1 MIRALIICV
10 LGAFMA
16 IVVYAG
22 QVGYG
27 RDVPEKSMEAPKA
40 VHESQVKG
48 YEFSYQLVNTEGP
61 FTFYRNIPYQ
71 LTEQLRQ
78 GQDVLEGTP
87 KPQLI
92 LFITDALG
100 NEIVDAKVKYKI
112 VGPQKDILEAG
123 GFPVKGGYA
132 AGIYCTDPGTYKI
145 EAEIELS
152 DSKKSLVDRF
162 AFYNQP

>member
-27 RDVPEKSMEAPKA
+27 RDVPETKDEAPKA
-40 VHESQVKG
+40 IHESLVKG

-61 FTFYRNIPYQ
+61 FSFYRNIPYQ
-71 LTEQLRQ
+71 LAEQNQENSLGGSQ
-78 GQDVLEGTP
+78 

-92 LFITDALG
+92 LFITDSLG
-100 NEIVDAKVKYKI
+100 NEIIDAKVKYKI

-123 GFPVKGGYA
+123 GFPLQGGYA
-132 AGIYCTDPGTYKI
+132 AGIYCTDPGTYRI

-152 DSKKSLVDRF
+152 EYKKTLVDRF
-162 AFYNQP
+162 AFFNRP

>member
-1 MIRALIICV
+1 
-10 LGAFMA
+10 MA

-27 RDVPEKSMEAPKA
+27 RDFPKTKDEAPKA
-40 VHESQVKG
+40 IHESQVKG

-61 FTFYRNIPYQ
+61 FSFYRNIPYQ
-71 LTEQLRQ
+71 LAEQTQENSLGGSQ
-78 GQDVLEGTP
+78 

-92 LFITDALG
+92 LFITDSLG
-100 NEIVDAKVKYKI
+100 NEIIDAKVKYKI

-123 GFPVKGGYA
+123 GFPLQGGYA
-132 AGIYCTDPGTYKI
+132 AGIYCTDPGTYRI

-152 DSKKSLVDRF
+152 EYKKTLVDRF
-162 AFYNQP
+162 AFFNRP

>member
-1 MIRALIICV
+1 MIRAVIICV

-16 IVVYAG
+16 LVVYAG

-27 RDVPEKSMEAPKA
+27 RDVPEKRIETPKA
-40 VHESQVKG
+40 IHESQVKG

-61 FTFYRNIPYQ
+61 FSFYRNIPYQ
-71 LTEQLRQ
+71 LA
-78 GQDVLEGTP
+78 GQSSQDTFEGAP

-92 LFITDALG
+92 LFITDSLG

-152 DSKKSLVDRF
+152 DYKKTLVDRF
-162 AFYNQP
+162 AFYNRP

>member
-27 RDVPEKSMEAPKA
+27 RDVPEKKIEAPKA
-40 VHESQVKG
+40 IHESQVKG

-61 FTFYRNIPYQ
+61 FSFYRNIPYQ
-71 LTEQLRQ
+71 LAGQPL
-78 GQDVLEGTP
+78 QDVFEGAP

-92 LFITDALG
+92 LFITDSRG
-100 NEIVDAKVKYKI
+100 HEIIDAKVKYKI

-123 GFPVKGGYA
+123 GFPVEGGYA

-152 DSKKSLVDRF
+152 DYKKTLVDRF
-162 AFYNQP
+162 AFYNRP

>member
-1 MIRALIICV
+1 MIRAFVICF

-16 IVVYAG
+16 LVVYAG

-27 RDVPEKSMEAPKA
+27 RDVPENRIETPKA
-40 VHESQVKG
+40 IHESQVKG
-48 YEFSYQLVNTEGP
+48 YEFSYQLVNSEGP
-61 FTFYRNIPYQ
+61 FSFYRNIPYQ
-71 LTEQLRQ
+71 LAEQSVQ
-78 GQDVLEGTP
+78 VGFEGPP

-92 LFITDALG
+92 LFITDSLG

-152 DSKKSLVDRF
+152 DYKNTLVDRF
-162 AFYNQP
+162 AFNNRP